1 MDCTKYVVGVE
12 WDTASNSPALR
23 QIDFGGNPVEKKTT
37 AWFNNSPPWGQIKRC
52 VLSADGVPTFGS
64 NARGDGLTLDGSAG
78 QVMVRIPKFYVKS
91 EKVGAKLRWWISPYL
106 LTGFE
111 LHPAFR
117 QRGGT
122 ERAQIYV
129 GAYLSSFGVDT
140 IGTKYLLSKSGA
152 QPWTGGEIVEL
163 SFANG
168 SVQPSVGDILTGEA
182 SGIRGTVIGWY
193 VLSGSWGSGNAS
205 GKIYLK
211 TVDEML
217 NFNTGSVAFTS
228 GQTVTGATS
237 DATGT
242 IVSVIVT
249 SGSWGSGNAAGYL
262 AIRGGNGLNFTSG
275 ENITDQLGGT
285 AKAASDG
292 SSKAT
297 FQNPENLQRSGV
309 TIATSASI
317 GSALTLTRQLA
328 ETYANNNGSSRWGC
342 MNVWTLDAITLL
354 YLIEY
359 ANWNSQSRTV
369 GLGQGVVNKPWL
381 RRWGGEN
388 TGSGSADSNIGI
400 NGTGHAIGTDGLV
413 HEIFRGLEDLWGNA
427 WTFVIG
433 LDALDTAY
441 RILKRNGLGTPAC
454 PLNSGNYESTV
465 AAPVTY
471 NVSTMPDGYS
481 KDLLYEDLT
490 KYLMIPNLAGGSS
503 STYLC
508 DWISWHRSGQ
518 TNILLAGGR
527 WSYGASCGVGCRR
540 LAGVGSASAR
550 DCAARLEFI

>member
-12 WDTASNSPALR
+12 WDTSCNSPALI
-23 QIDFGGNPVEKKTT
+23 QIDFDGNQVEKKTT

-91 EKVGAKLRWWISPYL
+91 EKVGNKRRWWISPYKL
-106 LTGFE
+106 IGFE

-129 GAYLSSFGVDT
+129 GAYTACLALKAD
-140 IGTKYLLSKSGA
+140 GTKYLLSKSGE
-152 QPWTGGEIVEL
+152 QPVTGGEIVEI
-163 SFANG
+163 SFTNG
-168 SVQPSVGDILTGEA
+168 SAAPVKGNVLIGA
-182 SGIRGTVIGWY
+182 MSGISGTVVDY
-193 VLSGSWGSGNAS
+193 FLSSGSFQTGDAS

-211 TVDEML
+211 TVDERL
-217 NFNTGSVAFTS
+217 NFDTGSVAFTI

-237 DATGT
+237 GSTGT
-242 IVSVIVT
+242 IVAVIVT
-249 SGSWGSGNAAGYL
+249 SGSWGSGNASGYL
-262 AIRGGNGLNFTSG
+262 AIRAGNGRNFTSG
-275 ENITDQLGGT
+275 ENITDPLGGM
-285 AKAASDG
+285 AKASSDG
-292 SSKAT
+292 SNKAP
-297 FQNPENLQRSGV
+297 FQKPENLQRSGV

-317 GSALTLTRQLA
+317 GSALALTRQLT

-369 GLGQGVVNKPWL
+369 GIGQGVVNKPWT
-381 RRWGGEN
+381 RRWGGED
-388 TGSGSADSNIGI
+388 TGSADTNIGI
-400 NGTGHAIGTDGLV
+400 NGTGHAVGTDGLV
-413 HEIFRGLEDLWGNA
+413 HEVYRGLESLWGNA
-427 WTFVIG
+427 WQFVIG
-433 LDALDTAY
+433 LDAVDAAY
-441 RILKRNGLGTPAC
+441 RILKRDGTGVPKC
-454 PLNSGNYESTV
+454 PMDAGNYESTL
-465 AAPVTY
+465 AAPITY
-471 NVSTMPDGYS
+471 DASLQPDGYS
-481 KDLLYEDLT
+481 KNLLYEDLT

-518 TNILLAGGR
+518 TNILLAG
-527 WSYGASCGVGCRR
+527 SYWFGGAYCGVGCRN
-540 LAGVGSASAR
+540 LSYVVSFSYR
-550 DCAARLEFI
+550 DCAARLEFV